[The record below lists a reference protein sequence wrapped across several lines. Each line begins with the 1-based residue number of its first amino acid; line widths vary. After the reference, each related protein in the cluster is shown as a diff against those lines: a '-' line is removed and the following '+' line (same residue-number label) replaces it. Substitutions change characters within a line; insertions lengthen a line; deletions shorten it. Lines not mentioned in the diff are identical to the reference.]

1 MDEVFGIITTQL
13 HLLGQNLSGLLHDIE
28 LNPGPVQPSESH
40 KPKCLYLNSRSI
52 YNNIRDLEAIE
63 TTNKHDLIAITETW
77 LKPSI
82 NDGELFQGNLFQIH
96 IIAEIEMGVFEE
108 AV

>member
-1 MDEVFGIITTQL
+1 M
-13 HLLGQNLSGLLHDIE
+13 
-28 LNPGPVQPSESH
+28 
-40 KPKCLYLNSRSI
+40 
-52 YNNIRDLEAIE
+52 E
-63 TTNKHDLIAITETW
+63 TTNEHDLIAITETW